1 MSTTDAEFFSEIKKC
16 LALRDK
22 PDPQEAA
29 VAMGRAQELTCQ
41 HDACAQKIGESIIDS
56 QTITTTTDQVAN
68 WELSL
73 VSMVSKAFGCQMLFR
88 KVVYSTEGGSQT
100 TAGQFIFI
108 GQQARP
114 EIAAYTAEMLAKKCK
129 FTQENWIEKNS
140 EFIRLAGGNQSTI
153 SSMSNAFSEGWVRA
167 VGRLVRDLSNTPDT
181 EKAIADTA
189 RNRIAKGVTEHIAR
203 QVVNAGESKKLIDR
217 IGFYAANGE
226 SLYCLMTSEKENL
239 KLA

>member
-29 VAMGRAQELTCQ
+29 VAMGRAQKLTCK
-41 HDACAQKIGESIIDS
+41 HDACTQEIGESIIDS
-56 QTITTTTDQVAN
+56 QTITSDQVAN

-73 VSMVSKAFGCQMLFR
+73 VSMVSKAFGCQMLVR
-88 KVVYSTEGGSQT
+88 KVFYSTEGSSQT

-114 EIAAYTAEMLAKKCK
+114 EIAAYTAEVLAKKCK

-181 EKAIADTA
+181 EKAIAATA
-189 RNRIAKGVTEHIAR
+189 RKRIVKGVTEYIAR
-203 QVVNAGESKKLIDR
+203 QVTNADDLRKRKLE
-217 IGFYAANGE
+217 IGL
-226 SLYCLMTSEKENL
+226 S
-239 KLA
+239 